1 MGSPEENLLRAIFS
15 GEGKRVKKTN
25 PTCALCEDTV
35 EPAYTFVVEGR
46 DLCQQH
52 GRGILILNG
61 LYERLSNR
69 ETEPSDTDFVP
80 ELNLA
85 FEMEDW
91 RARKYFAV
99 AQRIIVTSAFR
110 FSGGDFPREELA
122 WKQVNEEEDS
132 DIFQLLSRA
141 GIAELDKGEVRLS
154 SKVKDLCQALVTGE
168 RLNSDE
174 VRKTLEGVYGWNS
187 VSLGKAL
194 IDDWLDG
201 NRGKG
206 SKGRPRY
213 LCAIL
218 SFLGNILYL
227 QEHSEQLDR
236 HVHAGILSNYNRKAL
251 PGMSL
256 HQYWELIIRL
266 LGLGGKACRIIEAS
280 YSKLT
285 PTGPELEVDL
295 KDTTLLFLERERERQ
310 REYIRERGR

>member
-1 MGSPEENLLRAIFS
+1 MRSPEENLLRAIFS
-15 GEGKRVKKTN
+15 DEGKRVKRVN

-35 EPAYTFVVEGR
+35 GPAYTFIIEGR
-46 DLCQQH
+46 DFCQQH
-52 GRGILILNG
+52 GRGIFMLNG
-61 LYERLSNR
+61 LYERLSKGK
-69 ETEPSDTDFVP
+69 TEPSDTDFVP

-99 AQRIIVTSAFR
+99 AQAIIVTSAFR
-110 FSGGDFPREELA
+110 FSGGDFPRKELA
-122 WKQVNEEEDS
+122 WKQANEEEDS
-132 DIFQLLSRA
+132 DIFQLLSHA
-141 GIAELDKGEVRLS
+141 GIAKLDKGEVCLN

-168 RLNSDE
+168 RLDSE
-174 VRKTLEGVYGWNS
+174 KVRKAFEEVYAWIS
-187 VSLGKAL
+187 VLLGKAL

-201 NRGKG
+201 NRGR
-206 SKGRPRY
+206 GRPRY

-227 QEHSEQLDR
+227 QEHSEHLDR
-236 HVHAGILSNYNRKAL
+236 HVHAGILSDYNRKAL
-251 PGMSL
+251 LGMSP

-285 PTGPELEVDL
+285 PSGPELEVDL
-295 KDTTLLFLERERERQ
+295 KDVTQIFLERERERQ
-310 REYIRERGR
+310 REYLRERGR

>member
-15 GEGKRVKKTN
+15 GEGKPVKRTN
-25 PTCALCEDTV
+25 STCALCEDAV
-35 EPAYTFVVEGR
+35 EPAYTFIIEGR
-46 DLCQQH
+46 DFCQQH
-52 GRGILILNG
+52 GRGILMLNG
-61 LYERLSNR
+61 LYERLSKG

-91 RARKYFAV
+91 RARKYFVV

-110 FSGGDFPREELA
+110 FSGGDFPRKELA
-122 WKQVNEEEDS
+122 WKQVDEEEDA
-132 DIFQLLSRA
+132 DIFQLLSRGGVA
-141 GIAELDKGEVRLS
+141 HLDKGNISLS
-154 SKVKDLCQALVTGE
+154 PPIKNLCQAVGTGE
-168 RLNSDE
+168 RLDSEE
-174 VRKTLEGVYGWNS
+174 VRKSFERIYGWIS
-187 VSLGKAL
+187 VLLGKAL

-218 SFLGNILYL
+218 NFLGNILYL
-227 QEHSEQLDR
+227 QEHSEQLDK
-236 HVHAGILSNYNRKAL
+236 HVHGGILSNYNRKAL
-251 PGMSL
+251 LGMSP

-280 YSKLT
+280 YSKLS
-285 PTGPELEVDL
+285 PTGPDLEVDL
-295 KDTTLLFLERERERQ
+295 KDVTLLFLERERERQ
-310 REYIRERGR
+310 REYIRGRGR